1 MLINMLA
8 SVYDVSAPV
17 HKSGVSSSK
26 LLPALLSINNVPLY
40 NPTAGSNVGANL
52 INPLK
57 VST

>member
-1 MLINMLA
+1 MLA